1 VAGGTTNPE
10 LKEVQAQAIRDE
22 LRHILSSPAFAGSK
36 RCQEF
41 LQFVVDRALTGELDG
56 LKERTIGAKLFGRD
70 IGYETATDPIVR
82 VKAND
87 VRRRLTRYNL
97 EIGDRAPVTILL
109 PSGSYVPEFNFP
121 TASSQPVSG
130 PAQDIQS
137 APRQTPDP
145 PTKRVTLSPRLTVA
159 AVILVIAIVGGALL
173 STGLRRSDLERFWE
187 PTLQGN
193 GPVMVCFG
201 RTYSIWLSDR
211 VQKAIEE
218 HPQSVSINP
227 GEYYRTFDN
236 MTSAGNIR
244 AALVIVSLLQKMKMP
259 ADVLWASEAR
269 ANDLRDRSVV
279 LLGAFNNPW
288 TLDLNKEVRFVFEHE
303 TQGDQLLWVIRDRKM
318 KNRKWTLA
326 TTFPQPVDRDYAII
340 TRIIDRERRRVVISA
355 GGMNHFGTQVAAE
368 DLCDPVFWREIA
380 GSGGRDWDKKNLQVV
395 LETEIVGGK
404 PVRPRIIDS
413 YFW

>member
-1 VAGGTTNPE
+1 VAGGTIKPE
-10 LKEVQAQAIRDE
+10 LKVGQAQAIRDQ

-41 LQFVVDRALTGELDG
+41 LQFVVDRALTGELDS
-56 LKERTIGAKLFGRD
+56 LKERTIGAELFGRE

-97 EIGDRAPVTILL
+97 ETGDQAPVTIIL
-109 PSGSYVPEFNFP
+109 PSGAYVPEFHFP
-121 TASSQPVSG
+121 TAISQPANE

-137 APRQTPDP
+137 SSQGQSPDP
-145 PTKRVTLSPRLTVA
+145 RRRQVTLSPRRIVLAVVLT
-159 AVILVIAIVGGALL
+159 IAIVGGVLL
-173 STGLRRSDLERFWE
+173 STALRRSDLERFWE
-187 PTLQGN
+187 PALQGN

-211 VQKAIEE
+211 VQKEIED
-218 HPQSVSINP
+218 HPESVSINP

-244 AALVIVSLLQKMKMP
+244 AAFVIASLLQKMKMP

-288 TLDLNKEVRFVFEHE
+288 TLDLNKDVRFVFEHE
-303 TQGDQLLWVIRDRKM
+303 TQGDQLLWVIRDLR
-318 KNRKWTLA
+318 
-326 TTFPQPVDRDYAII
+326 
-340 TRIIDRERRRVVISA
+340 
-355 GGMNHFGTQVAAE
+355 
-368 DLCDPVFWREIA
+368 
-380 GSGGRDWDKKNLQVV
+380 
-395 LETEIVGGK
+395 
-404 PVRPRIIDS
+404 
-413 YFW
+413 